1 MRSTPLACATLGLS
15 LLLQATSAF
24 AQTPTPTPTPGQPP
38 AARPLD
44 LPRADDPNAQTLG
57 ASLRAGYQ
65 IRAAVQTVEANPV
78 IFIQKD
84 GSARVCRAPA
94 PREGTIAPRYSPD
107 FGIYRCSEI
116 K

>member
-1 MRSTPLACATLGLS
+1 MRSTPLTCSAVGLS
-15 LLLQATSAF
+15 ILLHAAVAF
-24 AQTPTPTPTPGQPP
+24 AQQTPTPTQPPTPK
-38 AARPLD
+38 PLD
-44 LPRADDPNAQTLG
+44 LPRADDPNAPTLA

-65 IRAAVQTVEANPV
+65 IRAAVQTVEANPL

-84 GSARVCRAPA
+84 GSARVCRAPM
-94 PREGTIAPRYSPD
+94 PREGSIAPRYTPD